1 MAERPYPEG
10 PADRRGMSMSSVGSP
25 TDLQSVAAYARR
37 IGAEARSL
45 RKLVVREQ
53 VNERYYRD
61 TATIEL
67 AKDGSVRVM
76 LGYGVT
82 EEELE
87 ALQPTAA
94 EADAIK
100 SECSAAQWPTSVT
113 LTKHDKSR
121 PDKLKGVDPETL
133 FELRDRSGN

>member
-1 MAERPYPEG
+1 MNLHRPG
-10 PADRRGMSMSSVGSP
+10 SSVRSP

-45 RKLVVREQ
+45 RKLVVRDQ
-53 VNERYYRD
+53 VNEGYYRD

-67 AKDGSVRVM
+67 TKDGSVRVM
-76 LGYGVT
+76 RAYGVTMT

-87 ALQPTAA
+87 ALEPTAA

-100 SECSAAQWPTSVT
+100 TECSTAQWPNSVT
-113 LTKHDKSR
+113 LTKHNKSR
-121 PDKLKGVDPETL
+121 PDKLKDVDPETL
-133 FELRDRSGN
+133 FELRDRSGDLLMI